1 MVGRSR
7 APGHKPQ
14 PGVVH
19 AETRL
24 RGIPT
29 CHSQDKHKVKPEFS
43 TLYRPINILDH
54 MQQAGAGSPAAGRTV
69 GQDRRLRTASLDPHT
84 LYATDRINDIRG
96 SPSCTGVG
104 VVKLGRGVS
113 VIGVSRPRPIS
124 IRASPPDSGV
134 VPFSSRNPPG
144 AKSERQRIPP
154 VVSCSPLGLVKA
166 NPGPYVSGTMGTSD
180 RNNHAYGI
188 SCRTRPIPIV
198 STRSDY
204 LGTGTAWAVQSAQ
217 NK

>member
-1 MVGRSR
+1 MWLVDAGRLGTSLNRGWSTRRQGSAESR
-7 APGHKPQ
+7 L
-14 PGVVH
+14 VTVRIN
-19 AETRL
+19 TRL
-24 RGIPT
+24 SPS
-29 CHSQDKHKVKPEFS
+29 SQPCTDRSTFS
-43 TLYRPINILDH
+43 TTCSDVH
-54 MQQAGAGSPAAGRTV
+54 GAVAGRTV

-84 LYATDRINDIRG
+84 SYATDRTNDIRG

-134 VPFSSRNPPG
+134 VPFSSRNPSG